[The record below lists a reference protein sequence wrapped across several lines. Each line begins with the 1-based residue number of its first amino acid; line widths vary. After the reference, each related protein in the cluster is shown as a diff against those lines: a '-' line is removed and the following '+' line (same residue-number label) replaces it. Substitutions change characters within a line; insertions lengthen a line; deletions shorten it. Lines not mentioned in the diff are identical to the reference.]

1 MPQPLRGQRSDRI
14 VRKENSELGRV
25 SYGCTCPAG
34 RVRRIKS
41 TRSDA
46 CFEDI
51 MSYLSPSIDV
61 WADAEKLQHYIPGTS
76 QEVYRYGWAQCD
88 FALSAPCLLLIAQ
101 RTQVGH
107 RAMSEMDGDTARERR
122 LDCPK
127 GPREGF
133 DSLDQNKGPPF
144 PEAQC
149 AHDL

>member
-51 MSYLSPSIDV
+51 MSYLVRRSMCGLTPKNYNTIFL
-61 WADAEKLQHYIPGTS
+61 ELLKKFTGT
-76 QEVYRYGWAQCD
+76 
-88 FALSAPCLLLIAQ
+88 
-101 RTQVGH
+101 
-107 RAMSEMDGDTARERR
+107 DGPNAISR
-122 LDCPK
+122 CP
-127 GPREGF
+127 RHVCF
-133 DSLDQNKGPPF
+133 
-144 PEAQC
+144 
-149 AHDL
+149 